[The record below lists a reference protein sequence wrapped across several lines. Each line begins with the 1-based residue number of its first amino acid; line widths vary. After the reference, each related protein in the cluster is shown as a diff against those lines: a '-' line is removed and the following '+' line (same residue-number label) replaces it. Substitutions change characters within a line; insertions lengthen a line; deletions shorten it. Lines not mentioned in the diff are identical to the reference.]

1 MNIHYNP
8 LFCILQ
14 HTVEKQPPL
23 FENLKDSSHMKN
35 GSPVLDPKDSNGWS
49 IKGLGGRP
57 KSAKQV

>member
-1 MNIHYNP
+1 M
-8 LFCILQ
+8 
-14 HTVEKQPPL
+14 EEQPPL

-57 KSAKQV
+57 KSAKQVKSHSGHHFDSKSAI